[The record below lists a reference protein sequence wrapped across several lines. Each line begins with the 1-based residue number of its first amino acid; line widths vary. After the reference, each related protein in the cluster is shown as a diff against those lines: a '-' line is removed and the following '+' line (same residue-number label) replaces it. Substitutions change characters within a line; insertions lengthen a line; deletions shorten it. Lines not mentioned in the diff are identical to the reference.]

1 MFFALYWCICLVYE
15 VIVCFVFRILYLL
28 AGWEG
33 VGSILHYLAPASLS
47 WGGGGPASQEESVFA
62 LRMRSESKKHNS
74 YEKGINKNKLF

>member
-1 MFFALYWCICLVYE
+1 MFFALYSCICVVFV

-47 WGGGGPASQEESVFA
+47 WGEAALHRKRKVF
-62 LRMRSESKKHNS
+62 
-74 YEKGINKNKLF
+74 KL